1 VGVFLIDF
9 IVAEEFVL
17 GEFLVK
23 LVLKELRQL
32 DFGLGDDPLVELHL
46 RSTLAVKHHG
56 FFAYLMNEIHPEPDQ
71 FIEIRPFS
79 VTHSSSCLRFWIIE
93 ISRLKRLRFLIAAGC
108 RSYLYKSTKLNM
120 IFAIAVSGQRIKN
133 KDARDSLTSLSPWH
147 SVARK
152 MEGFAASRLW
162 HASPSMHHEV
172 DFPVGAAFSRDSRS
186 RADRGWKAAPA
197 GLKKRPPFARDD
209 RPMSSNTP
217 TRDTALA
224 LLREF
229 NQNESLIKHALAVEA
244 VMRHFARKRG
254 ADEEKWG
261 IIGLIHDLDY
271 EKFPD
276 QHCRKTEEILRER
289 QWPEEYIRAVVSHGW
304 GICSD
309 VKPESE
315 MEKVLF
321 AVDELT
327 GLVTTSALV
336 RPSKSVLDMEASSVK
351 KKWKDKRF
359 AAGVDRSIIE
369 KGVAMLGMDLTA
381 LITDTILGMRQ
392 VAEDIGLKGSVAS

>member
-1 VGVFLIDF
+1 MSHETTTTD
-9 IVAEEFVL
+9 
-17 GEFLVK
+17 K
-23 LVLKELRQL
+23 K
-32 DFGLGDDPLVELHL
+32 
-46 RSTLAVKHHG
+46 
-56 FFAYLMNEIHPEPDQ
+56 
-71 FIEIRPFS
+71 PFENGS
-79 VTHSSSCLRFWIIE
+79 
-93 ISRLKRLRFLIAAGC
+93 
-108 RSYLYKSTKLNM
+108 LNGGPM
-120 IFAIAVSGQRIKN
+120 
-133 KDARDSLTSLSPWH
+133 DS
-147 SVARK
+147 
-152 MEGFAASRLW
+152 
-162 HASPSMHHEV
+162 
-172 DFPVGAAFSRDSRS
+172 
-186 RADRGWKAAPA
+186 
-197 GLKKRPPFARDD
+197 
-209 RPMSSNTP
+209 NIP

-244 VMRHFARKRG
+244 VMRHFARKQG
-254 ADEEKWG
+254 EDQEKWG

-289 QWPEEYIRAVVSHGW
+289 QWPEEYIHAVVSHGW

-369 KGVAMLGMDLTA
+369 KGAAMLGADLTT
-381 LITDTILGMRQ
+381 LITETILGMRTA
-392 VAEDIGLKGSVAS
+392 AEEIGLKGNPQK